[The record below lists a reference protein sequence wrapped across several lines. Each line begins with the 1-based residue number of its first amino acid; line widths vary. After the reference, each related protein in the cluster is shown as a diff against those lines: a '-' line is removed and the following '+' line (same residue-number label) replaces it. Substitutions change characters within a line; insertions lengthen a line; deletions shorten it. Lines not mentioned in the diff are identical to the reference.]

1 MMGNSVLVSIVIT
14 TYNGGKYLVEQ
25 LDSIIGQTYRHLE
38 IIISDDASTDDTCA
52 IAQHYAAQDARIV
65 LIRHE
70 KNVGLHANLGGAL
83 ARASGEYIAISDQDD
98 IWRADKIEKQLSLLD
113 SVVGVYSDSALIDA
127 TGNSLGFT
135 LFQSLNIKASADISR
150 TVPLFFKNCVS
161 GHALL
166 FHRSLLSMVLPF
178 TDDFIFDHQ
187 LALAASCFGGLRFC
201 NEPLV
206 YHRIHSGNHTNA
218 GLAGKSARKA
228 AIVDR
233 NAERRVHRFQQRQR
247 IQYVLDRVP
256 QASEA
261 LKAHGV
267 YDAGLLQDIA
277 EIPAEMAR
285 YDQVFFNV
293 RLFNLLRKLG
303 NKHRYCRKLRLTR
316 CFTLAKGARWKRRL
330 L

>member
-1 MMGNSVLVSIVIT
+1 
-14 TYNGGKYLVEQ
+14 
-25 LDSIIGQTYRHLE
+25 
-38 IIISDDASTDDTCA
+38 
-52 IAQHYAAQDARIV
+52 
-65 LIRHE
+65 LINA
-70 KNVGLHANLGGAL
+70 K
-83 ARASGEYIAISDQDD
+83 GE
-98 IWRADKIEKQLSLLD
+98 
-113 SVVGVYSDSALIDA
+113 
-127 TGNSLGFT
+127 SLGFT
-135 LFQSLNIKASADISR
+135 LFQSLNIKPSENISK
-150 TVPLFFKNCVS
+150 TVPLFFKNAVS

-201 NEPLV
+201 DEPLV
-206 YHRIHSGNHTNA
+206 YHRIHGENHTNA
-218 GLAGKSARKA
+218 GLAGDSARKA

-233 NAERRVHRFQQRQR
+233 NAERRTHRFQQRQR
-247 IQYVLDRVP
+247 IQYVLDRAP
-256 QASEA
+256 LASDA

-267 YDAGLLQDIA
+267 CDEGLLHDIA

-285 YDQVFFNV
+285 YDHIFFNL

-303 NKHRYCRKLRLTR
+303 RTHRYCRKLRVTR